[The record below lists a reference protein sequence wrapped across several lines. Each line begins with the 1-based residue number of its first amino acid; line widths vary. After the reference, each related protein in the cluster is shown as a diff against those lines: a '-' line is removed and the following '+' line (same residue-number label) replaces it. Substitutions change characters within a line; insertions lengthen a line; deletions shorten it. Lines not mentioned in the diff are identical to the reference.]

1 MQLRI
6 LKFKRSY
13 LKLINSIKTIKE
25 DLELKFHVL
34 YLPIYTIKFILIRK
48 KITNKYWKFL

>member
-25 DLELKFHVL
+25 YLELKFHVL